1 MDIILKNIINNNSN
15 YIIKKDNQVYQ
26 IPSISSQRQIIDNS
40 ISIVDLG
47 ECENVLKN
55 TNGIDANEELLIFKI
70 DNYFSGFNIPIVE
83 YVIFSENGKIKLN
96 LDACN
101 EIPIQYYLPV
111 SISESELYKY
121 NTSNDFYTD
130 GCNQYKSEYGT
141 DVTLYD
147 RKNEFNKNNLSL
159 CEVNCEFKGII
170 QKH

>member
-55 TNGIDANEELLIFKI
+55 ANGIDANEELLIFKI

-83 YVIFSENGKIKLN
+83 
-96 LDACN
+96 
-101 EIPIQYYLPV
+101 
-111 SISESELYKY
+111 
-121 NTSNDFYTD
+121 
-130 GCNQYKSEYGT
+130 
-141 DVTLYD
+141 
-147 RKNEFNKNNLSL
+147 
-159 CEVNCEFKGII
+159 
-170 QKH
+170 